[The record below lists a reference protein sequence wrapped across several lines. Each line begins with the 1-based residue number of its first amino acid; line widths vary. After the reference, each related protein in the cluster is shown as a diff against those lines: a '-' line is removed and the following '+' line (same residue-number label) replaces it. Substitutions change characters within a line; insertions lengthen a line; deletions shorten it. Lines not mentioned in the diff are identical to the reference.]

1 MVTPLTEAE
10 KVAWREKIIHFA
22 LRGYREDARQLCIS
36 NERDELEAQ
45 RILDLDR
52 QFTAELSRLQG
63 LCDSA
68 ASVHSQ
74 AHASSERS
82 GGSTAVAA
90 AGST

>member
-1 MVTPLTEAE
+1 MVTPLTEAK

-22 LRGYREDARQLCIS
+22 LRGVYKEDARQLCIS

-52 QFTAELSRLQG
+52 QFTAELARLQG

-68 ASVHSQ
+68 ASVHS
-74 AHASSERS
+74 
-82 GGSTAVAA
+82 
-90 AGST
+90 